1 MSTDPELKLLSQTR
15 HDSASRS
22 LAKNAT
28 NHSHRTA
35 PILTGDAAHILGHS
49 LVPQRALYGRILSQY
64 IDGVEQVQTVP
75 KLYVNSNAPFSAVVC
90 GLQVRYHN

>member
-1 MSTDPELKLLSQTR
+1 MTDPELKLLTQNR
-15 HDSASRS
+15 HGSASRS
-22 LAKNAT
+22 LVQNAT
-28 NHSHRTA
+28 NHSHRTS

-49 LVPQRALYGRILSQY
+49 LIPQRALYARILGQY
-64 IDGVEQVQTVP
+64 IDGVEHPPTVP